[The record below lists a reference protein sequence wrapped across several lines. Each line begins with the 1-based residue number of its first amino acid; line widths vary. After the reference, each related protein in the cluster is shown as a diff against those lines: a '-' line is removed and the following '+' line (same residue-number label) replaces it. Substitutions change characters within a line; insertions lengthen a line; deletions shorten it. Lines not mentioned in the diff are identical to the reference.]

1 MTVTTTELLTL
12 GKLAAESW
20 NDCDVAL
27 AQVQDSFGI
36 PFEAAKDNLL
46 RDVTLAESQG
56 IDLTSFSGTNSR
68 FKFPEYGA
76 NIVIRVQRKPTPHVK
91 LEKLAAKV
99 AKLEAEL
106 KLAKM
111 QLKHTAEQ
119 LVQSKE
125 CDEVT
130 DKITLAFTRLK

>member
-1 MTVTTTELLTL
+1 MNIKTTDLLGL
-12 GKLAAESW
+12 GKVAAESW
-20 NDCDVAL
+20 NDCQVAL
-27 AQVQDSFGI
+27 TQVNESFGV
-36 PFEAAKDNLL
+36 PFEAARDNLL

-56 IDLTSFSGTNSR
+56 IDLSIFSGSESR
-68 FKFPEYGA
+68 FKFPDYGA
-76 NIVIRVQRKPTPHVK
+76 NIIIRVYKKPTPHTK

-99 AKLEAEL
+99 EKLEAEL
-106 KLAKM
+106 KAAKM

-119 LVQSKE
+119 LVATGN